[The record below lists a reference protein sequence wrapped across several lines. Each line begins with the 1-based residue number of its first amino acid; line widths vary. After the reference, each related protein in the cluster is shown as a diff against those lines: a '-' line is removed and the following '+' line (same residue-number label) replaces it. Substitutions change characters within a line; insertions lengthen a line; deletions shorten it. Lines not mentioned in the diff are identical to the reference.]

1 MPVISARARKE
12 MQMQKLL
19 FGILELLGGLAMFL
33 YGMNIM
39 GNALE
44 KSAGN
49 RLKNILATL
58 TKNTF
63 SGFILGLA
71 VTVVIQSSSA
81 TTVMVV
87 GFVNSGLMTLKQSI
101 GVIMGANVGTAVTAW
116 IFSLTGIQGDS
127 LVLKLLKPESFTPV
141 FAFIGI
147 IMLMFGK
154 KQKLREISH
163 IFLGF
168 AVLMYG
174 MDFMSGAVKPL
185 AESESFKSVFLM
197 FSNPI
202 LGILVGTVLTAIL
215 QSSSASVGILQALSL
230 TGGVTFGS
238 AIPIVMGQNIGT
250 CVTAMISSAGTS
262 KNARRAACIHLSFN
276 LIATAIILPSFY
288 LIDHFVDFSFVDMAT
303 NPLGIAVI
311 HTVFKLIAVAILM
324 PASNLLE
331 KLSRVLIKDGKK
343 DGDLN
348 IPDDRL
354 LTTPPV
360 AVGAC
365 SSSVK
370 TMGAISVDLVSRAL
384 KLLDKYD
391 ENEVEAISH
400 GEDDVDKYEDSL
412 GSYLVKLSGLDL
424 TPEDAAETSTML
436 HVIGDFER
444 ISDHAKNIAV
454 SCTELHEKKLSFSS
468 EAIKELAALRG
479 AVSEALGL
487 AYKAYETGDAATA
500 ALVEPIEQVVDKLKD
515 NIRTRHIERLKSGE
529 CTIEL
534 GFVLTDLL
542 TNFERIADHS
552 SNIAVSVIDIK
563 NKNFDSHAYLNQ
575 IKKSSDEF
583 NSLFEAY
590 EAKYRI

>member
-1 MPVISARARKE
+1 ME
-12 MQMQKLL
+12 GLL
-19 FGILELLGGLAMFL
+19 FGTLELIGGLAMFL
-33 YGMNIM
+33 YGMNLM

-63 SGFILGLA
+63 SGFMLGLI
-71 VTVVIQSSSA
+71 VTIVIQSSSA

-87 GFVNSGLMTLKQSI
+87 GFVNSGLMTLNQSI

-116 IFSLTGIQGDS
+116 ILSLTGIQGDS
-127 LVLKLLKPESFTPV
+127 LVLRLMKPDSFVPV
-141 FAFIGI
+141 LAFVGI
-147 IMLMFGK
+147 ILLMFSK
-154 KQKLREISH
+154 RQKMRDVSH

-174 MDFMSGAVKPL
+174 MDFMSSAVKPL
-185 AESESFKSVFLM
+185 AENEGFRSVFLM

-202 LGILVGTVLTAIL
+202 LGIIVGTVLTAII

-230 TGGVTFGS
+230 TGAVTYGS

-262 KNARRAACIHLSFN
+262 KNARRAACIHLLFN
-276 LIATAIILPSFY
+276 VIAVAIVLPVFY
-288 LIDHFVDFSFVDMAT
+288 LVDYFVDFSFVDMAT
-303 NPLGIAVI
+303 NPLGIAIV
-311 HTVFKLIAVAILM
+311 HTVFKIFAVALLM
-324 PASNLLE
+324 PATGLLE
-331 KLSRVLIKDGKK
+331 KLAHRLVRDGKK
-343 DGDLN
+343 DNRLN

-354 LTTPPV
+354 FTTPPV

-365 SSSVK
+365 NSSVK
-370 TMGAISVDLVSRAL
+370 TMGALSAELVMRSF
-384 KLLDKYD
+384 KLIESFD
-391 ENEVEAISH
+391 EKEVEIIAQ
-400 GEDDVDKYEDSL
+400 GEDDVDKYEDAL

-444 ISDHAKNIAV
+444 ISDHAKNIAD
-454 SCTELHEKKLSFSS
+454 SCLELYEKKLSFS
-468 EAIKELAALRG
+468 EQAMKEISVLKG
-479 AVSEALGL
+479 AVGEAMEM
-487 AYKAYETGDAATA
+487 AIKAYETGDITTA
-500 ALVEPIEQVVDKLKD
+500 SLVEPIEQVVDKLKD
-515 NIRTRHIERLKSGE
+515 SIRSRHIDRLKAGE

-563 NKNFDSHAYLNQ
+563 NKNFDSHAYLNEV
-575 IKKSSDEF
+575 KHSSDEF
-583 NSLFEAY
+583 NSLYSAY
-590 EAKYRI
+590 EAKYSI

>member
-1 MPVISARARKE
+1 ME
-12 MQMQKLL
+12 ELL

-33 YGMNIM
+33 YGMTLM

-44 KSAGN
+44 RSAGK

-63 SGFILGLA
+63 SGFMLGLL
-71 VTVVIQSSSA
+71 VTLVIQSSSA

-116 IFSLTGIQGDS
+116 ILSLTGIQGES
-127 LVLKLLKPESFTPV
+127 LVLKLLKPDSFTPV
-141 FAFIGI
+141 LAFIGI
-147 IMLMFGK
+147 VMLMFGK
-154 KQKLREISH
+154 RQKTRDFSH

-174 MDFMSGAVKPL
+174 MEFMSGAVSPL
-185 AESESFKSVFLM
+185 AENEGFKNVFLM
-197 FSNPI
+197 FSNPF
-202 LGILVGTVLTAIL
+202 LGILVGTVLTAII

-230 TGGVTFGS
+230 TGSVTFAS

-250 CVTAMISSAGTS
+250 CVTAVISSAGTS

-276 LIATAIILPSFY
+276 VIAVAIILPLFY
-288 LIDHFVDFSFVDMAT
+288 LVDHFVNFSFLDTAT

-311 HTVFKLIAVAILM
+311 HTVFKVIAVAILM
-324 PASNLLE
+324 PAAGLLE
-331 KLSRVLIKDGKK
+331 KLSRVLIRDGKK
-343 DGDLN
+343 DGSLN
-348 IPDDRL
+348 VPDDRL
-354 LTTPPV
+354 LATPAV

-370 TMGAISVDLVSRAL
+370 TMGSISVDIVSRSF

-391 ENEVEAISH
+391 ESEVTAIVK
-400 GEDDVDKYEDSL
+400 GEDDVDKYEDAL
-412 GSYLVKLSGLDL
+412 GSYLVKLSGEDL
-424 TPEDAAETSTML
+424 SPEDAAETSTML
-436 HVIGDFER
+436 HVISDFER
-444 ISDHAKNIAV
+444 ISDHAKNIAD
-454 SCTELHEKKLSFSS
+454 SCTELYEKKLAFSA
-468 EAIKELAALRG
+468 EAMKELASLRG
-479 AVSEALGL
+479 AVTEAMTL

-500 ALVEPIEQVVDKLKD
+500 SLVEPIEQVVDKLKD
-515 NIRTRHIERLKSGE
+515 SIRSRHIERLKAGE

-552 SNIAVSVIDIK
+552 SNIAISVIDIK
-563 NKNFDSHAYLNQ
+563 NKNFDSHAYLNE
-575 IKKSSDEF
+575 IKHSSGEF

>member
-1 MPVISARARKE
+1 ME
-12 MQMQKLL
+12 KLL
-19 FGILELLGGLAMFL
+19 FGVLELIGGLAIFL
-33 YGMNIM
+33 YGMDLM
-39 GNALE
+39 ANALE

-63 SGFILGLA
+63 SGFMLGLI
-71 VTVVIQSSSA
+71 VTIVIQSSSA

-87 GFVNSGLMTLKQSI
+87 GFVNSGLMTLNQSI

-116 IFSLTGIQGDS
+116 ILSLTGIQGES
-127 LVLKLLKPESFTPV
+127 LFLKLLKPDSFVPV
-141 FAFIGI
+141 LAFIGI
-147 IMLMFGK
+147 MMLMFSK
-154 KQKLREISH
+154 RQKIRDISH

-185 AESESFKSVFLM
+185 AENEAFRSVFLL

-202 LGILVGTVLTAIL
+202 LGILVGTVLTAII

-230 TGGVTFGS
+230 TGAVTYGS

-250 CVTAMISSAGTS
+250 CVTAMISSAGAS
-262 KNARRAACIHLSFN
+262 KNARRAACIHLLFN
-276 LIATAIILPSFY
+276 VLAVVIILPIFY
-288 LIDHFVDFSFVDMAT
+288 LIDYFVDFPFVDMAT
-303 NPLGIAVI
+303 NPLGIAVV
-311 HTVFKLIAVAILM
+311 HTVFKIFAVALLM
-324 PASNLLE
+324 PATGLLE
-331 KLSRVLIKDGKK
+331 KLSHRIIRDGKK
-343 DGDLN
+343 DNRLN
-348 IPDDRL
+348 VPDDRL
-354 LTTPPV
+354 LTTPSV

-370 TMGAISVDLVSRAL
+370 TMGALSAELVERAFE
-384 KLLDKYD
+384 LLDKYD
-391 ENEVEAISH
+391 EREVELISS
-400 GEDDVDKYEDSL
+400 GEDDVDKYEDAL

-424 TPEDAAETSTML
+424 TPEDAADTSTML

-444 ISDHAKNIAV
+444 ISDHAKNIAK
-454 SCTELHEKKLSFSS
+454 SCVELHEKKLSFSS
-468 EAIKELAALRG
+468 EAMKEITVIKN
-479 AVSEALGL
+479 AVSEAMRM
-487 AYKAYETGDAATA
+487 AYKAYNEGDVKTA
-500 ALVEPIEQVVDKLKD
+500 ALVEPIEQVVDKLKA
-515 NIRTRHIERLKSGE
+515 NIRSRHIDRLKLGE

-563 NKNFDSHAYLNQ
+563 NRSFDSHAYLNEV
-575 IKKSSDEF
+575 KHSSDEF
-583 NSLFEAY
+583 NSLFASY
-590 EAKYRI
+590 EQKYRI